1 MNRARRRRHRRH
13 HHHHEDV
20 GISMRFGWCDHEDHL
35 PTVRQHTHD
44 QLIAD
49 LGPRRRS
56 AITWTTFTM
65 PEAIT
70 ILDRL
75 HALDGQDTPDLRALL
90 LEHGGYLVIAHADAA
105 DPT

>member
-1 MNRARRRRHRRH
+1 
-13 HHHHEDV
+13 
-20 GISMRFGWCDHEDHL
+20 MRFGWCDHEDHL

-49 LGPRRRS
+49 LGHRRRS
-56 AITWTTFTM
+56 AITFTTFTM

-75 HALDGQDTPDLRALL
+75 HALDGQDTPELRALL
-90 LEHGGYLVIAHADAA
+90 LEHGGYLVIAHADAV